1 MLPKFIASVEV
12 VLRVSKID
20 SGFVEEGELT
30 HGEGVAVEASMGP
43 GANWKWEAAIG
54 RNLVMESM
62 AGEEAERAC
71 VVEGSCEGEGR
82 GLCIFH
88 HEGAEADA
96 V

>member
-1 MLPKFIASVEV
+1 MA
-12 VLRVSKID
+12 
-20 SGFVEEGELT
+20 

-43 GANWKWEAAIG
+43 GAMWKWEAAIV

-62 AGEEAERAC
+62 AGEEAEGAS

>member
-1 MLPKFIASVEV
+1 LLPKFIASVEV
-12 VLRVSKID
+12 VLMVSKID
-20 SGFVEEGELT
+20 FGFVEEGELA
-30 HGEGVAVEASMGP
+30 HGEGVAVEASMWP
-43 GANWKWEAAIG
+43 GAVWEWEAAVVS
-54 RNLVMESM
+54 NLVMESM